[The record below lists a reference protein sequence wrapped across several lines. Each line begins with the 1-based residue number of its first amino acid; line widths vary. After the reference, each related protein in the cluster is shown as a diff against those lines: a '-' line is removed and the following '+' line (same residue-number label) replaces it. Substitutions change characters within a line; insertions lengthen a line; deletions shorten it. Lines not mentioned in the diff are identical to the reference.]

1 MKFRA
6 LFDDPASPCS
16 RRTSWA
22 QVLCCAKRLVGELAP
37 VSIALRSEVAHVT
50 YPDVPTHL
58 LACLHTG
65 AMPTGSYER
74 STNALAMATHSEDF
88 RGLEYS
94 TDGGFFEPDGEFT
107 LRTSNVWDYLTSI
120 EVSSALIACAYAAL
134 TARFGWFASLVAA
147 SGSE

>member
-1 MKFRA
+1 M
-6 LFDDPASPCS
+6 
-16 RRTSWA
+16 
-22 QVLCCAKRLVGELAP
+22 
-37 VSIALRSEVAHVT
+37 T

-65 AMPTGSYER
+65 VVHTRSYDR